1 MVEKCLEMFIVE
13 THLATMEFLLLNYGF
28 NLHRFIFGDVHFVI
42 IRTNAPENTAAI

>member
-1 MVEKCLEMFIVE
+1 MFIVE
-13 THLATMEFLLLNYGF
+13 THLVTMEFLLLNYGF

>member
-1 MVEKCLEMFIVE
+1 MFIVE
-13 THLATMEFLLLNYGF
+13 THLATIKFLLNYGF